1 MRKVQFMMKGLAAI
15 RFSVVILLLLQGA
28 AAAGGPFGPPQPLSK
43 EKGGWATALGY
54 WRNEAKFENGKEQV
68 VSQNQV
74 YSQLGYGQKYWEIC
88 GRIGLS
94 DLKIADAFRSTQASL
109 VTTKNDFED
118 SWEWFGTL
126 GAKGFYPLNKTFGMG
141 VFLQGSYYFND
152 FTDKVSGSNNGAP
165 FETQFKVSNFW
176 DVNFGLAFQVTIPAN
191 IKLYIGPY
199 AYYSEA
205 KGSPSTNVTGLALAS
220 GETTIKN
227 KTSLG
232 GFTGIEVPL
241 AKGFRLNLEGQYT
254 ERLSVGA
261 AVLYVY

>member
-1 MRKVQFMMKGLAAI
+1 MMKGLAAI
-15 RFSVVILLLLQGA
+15 RYSVVILLLLQGA

-54 WRNEAKFENGKEQV
+54 WRNEATFENGKEQV

-74 YSQLGYGQKYWEIC
+74 YSQLGYGQKYWEIY

-109 VTTKNDFED
+109 VTAKNDFED
-118 SWEWFGTL
+118 NWEWFGTL
-126 GAKGFYPLNKTFGMG
+126 GAKGFYPLDKTFGIG
-141 VFLQGSYYFND
+141 GFLQASYYFND

-176 DVNFGLAFQVTIPAN
+176 DVNFGLAFQAAIPAD

-199 AYYSEA
+199 ACYSEA
-205 KGSPSTNVTGLALAS
+205 TVSPSRTIPGLGSNTGNYLIHNPTA
-220 GETTIKN
+220 
-227 KTSLG
+227 LG
-232 GFTGIEVPL
+232 GFAGVYLPL
-241 AKGFRLNLEGQYT
+241 ARGFHLNVEGQYSD
-254 ERLSVGA
+254 RFSVGA
-261 AVLYVY
+261 AVVYSY